1 MSDIQEPLPWGKSS
15 ATVAV
20 LEQLVAD
27 RLLPRNPDAGAPAWI
42 SPHPDESEPK
52 PPQGYV
58 VSFVRLHERGFG
70 VPVSKFMRALCEY
83 YGVELHN
90 FSPNS
95 ISQAAVFVAVCEG
108 YLGIDVHWDLWIHL
122 FRGELFVENARNQ
135 PRQFARAGGL
145 TLHVRP
151 NRRNLYIS
159 SKMTTNNSGWS
170 RGWFYLRNF
179 SGALPAFTNKVLRER
194 PAKWDWGVSP
204 PAQQA
209 RLEEITDALARL
221 ARKGLTAA
229 GVIANFHRQRVIPLV
244 ERALPIYRLTPGSK
258 VEGSRTSSK
267 LLSHT
272 NAARRAKYAV
282 ADFPQDPADLWR
294 IKMRPEPGYIS
305 LVSFGFELV
314 VRRVV
319 PFPDPMSY
327 VLHRG

>member
-27 RLLPRNPDAGAPAWI
+27 RLLPRNSDAGAPAWI
-42 SPHPDESEPK
+42 SPHPDETEPK

-70 VPVSKFMRALCEY
+70 VPVSKFMRALSEY

-122 FRGELFVENARNQ
+122 FHGELFVENARNQ
-135 PRQFARAGGL
+135 PRRYARTGGL
-145 TLHVRP
+145 TFHVRP
-151 NRRNLYIS
+151 TRRNFYIT

-170 RGWFYLRNF
+170 RGWFSLRNF

-194 PAKWDWGVSP
+194 PAK
-204 PAQQA
+204 
-209 RLEEITDALARL
+209 
-221 ARKGLTAA
+221 
-229 GVIANFHRQRVIPLV
+229 
-244 ERALPIYRLTPGSK
+244 
-258 VEGSRTSSK
+258 
-267 LLSHT
+267 
-272 NAARRAKYAV
+272 
-282 ADFPQDPADLWR
+282 
-294 IKMRPEPGYIS
+294 
-305 LVSFGFELV
+305 
-314 VRRVV
+314 
-319 PFPDPMSY
+319 
-327 VLHRG
+327 